1 MKPHRPR
8 LGASCTHACSCCC
21 IYASQLQVT
30 NPSNN
35 HVWRALE
42 CHRCSVGHLPGECR
56 FGRDA
61 SAHSG
66 RFALKTHRVLG
77 LKCLIPIIIS
87 GVLAIYGLIVGVIL
101 VHKFEGDEPISD
113 SDGCRYLAG
122 GLLVGFA
129 CLSSGV
135 GMGLF
140 LQPPRHHGPF
150 PPPFPPTP
158 PPPGGSATTTVVG
171 GEEAA
176 AGHGGGLV
184 EPLLSMMGPPVH
196 LHHRHR
202 QSHTT
207 EKDLL
212 PWSSSLSSSRRLVCM
227 A

>member
-1 MKPHRPR
+1 MSGE
-8 LGASCTHACSCCC
+8 LLNAIGA
-21 IYASQLQVT
+21 ASAIFLA
-30 NPSNN
+30 S
-35 HVWRALE
+35 AG
-42 CHRCSVGHLPGECR
+42 SAY
-56 FGRDA
+56 A

-77 LKCLIPIIIS
+77 LKSLIPIIIS
-87 GVLAIYGLIVGVIL
+87 GVLAIYGLIIGVIL

-158 PPPGGSATTTVVG
+158 PPPGRAATTTTTTGVDG

-176 AGHGGGLV
+176 AGHGGGLT
-184 EPLLSMMGPPVH
+184 EPLLSMMGPPPPPPPPIPHDGKGFV
-196 LHHRHR
+196 
-202 QSHTT
+202 TMV
-207 EKDLL
+207 
-212 PWSSSLSSSRRLVCM
+212 LVFIFLE
-227 A
+227 AIGLYGLIVALFAIGK

>member
-1 MKPHRPR
+1 MSGE
-8 LGASCTHACSCCC
+8 LLNAIGAASAIFLASAGSA
-21 IYASQLQVT
+21 YAS
-30 NPSNN
+30 S
-35 HVWRALE
+35 
-42 CHRCSVGHLPGECR
+42 
-56 FGRDA
+56 
-61 SAHSG
+61 HSG

-77 LKCLIPIIIS
+77 LKSLIPIIIS
-87 GVLAIYGLIVGVIL
+87 GVLAIYGLIIGIIL

-158 PPPGGSATTTVVG
+158 PPPGRAATTTGVVG

-176 AGHGGGLV
+176 AGHGGGLT
-184 EPLLSMMGPPVH
+184 EPLLSMMMGPPPPPPPIPHDGKGFV
-196 LHHRHR
+196 
-202 QSHTT
+202 TMV
-207 EKDLL
+207 
-212 PWSSSLSSSRRLVCM
+212 LVFIFLE
-227 A
+227 AIGLYGLIVALFAIGK